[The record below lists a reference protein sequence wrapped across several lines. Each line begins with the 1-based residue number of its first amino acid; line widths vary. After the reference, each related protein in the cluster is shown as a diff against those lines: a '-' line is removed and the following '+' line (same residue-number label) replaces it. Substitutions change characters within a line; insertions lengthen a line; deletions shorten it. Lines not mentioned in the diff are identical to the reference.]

1 MKTPMVKK
9 EELTHRWLVVDANDA
24 VLGRLSA
31 RISMILSGKSKPNYT
46 PHVDTGDFVIVV
58 NAEAVRLTGRKKEN
72 KIYYRYSGYPGGLKR
87 VTAGKLLATHAER
100 LIQYAVKGMLPKTRL
115 GRAMYKKLKVYSGPE
130 HPHAAQKPEKISL
143 T

>member
-87 VTAGKLLATHAER
+87 VTAGKLLATHPER

>member
-9 EELTHRWLVVDANDA
+9 EELTRRWLVVDANDA

-31 RISMILSGKSKPNYT
+31 RIAMILSGKSKPNYT

-58 NAEAVRLTGRKKEN
+58 NADAVRLTGRKKEN

-87 VTAGKLLATHAER
+87 VTAGKLLATHPER

>member
-9 EELTHRWLVVDANDA
+9 EELTRRWLVVDANDA

-58 NAEAVRLTGRKKEN
+58 NADAVRLTGRKKEN

-87 VTAGKLLATHAER
+87 VTAGKLLATHPER

>member
-1 MKTPMVKK
+1 MVKK
-9 EELTHRWLVVDANDA
+9 EELTRRWLVVDANDA

-58 NAEAVRLTGRKKEN
+58 NADAVRLTGRKKEN

-87 VTAGKLLATHAER
+87 VTAGKLLATHPER